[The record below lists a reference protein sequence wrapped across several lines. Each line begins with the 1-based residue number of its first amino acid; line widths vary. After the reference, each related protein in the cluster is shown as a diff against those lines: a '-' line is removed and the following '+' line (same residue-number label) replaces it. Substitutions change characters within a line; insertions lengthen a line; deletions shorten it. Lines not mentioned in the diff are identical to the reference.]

1 MEQLKSSEKTNV
13 LKLPNLTEYI
23 NIKDVFL
30 ASDSEKVALL
40 TKNFLSDLNNKF
52 NLPSEVLSEAA
63 NCLYTT
69 QDLNTQRQTFKSATK
84 ILKELVKH

>member
-1 MEQLKSSEKTNV
+1 M
-13 LKLPNLTEYI
+13 EYI

-52 NLPSEVLSEAA
+52 NLPSEALSEAA
-63 NCLYTT
+63 NRLYTT
-69 QDLNTQRQTFKSATK
+69 QDPKYPKTNLQISD
-84 ILKELVKH
+84 